1 MLIPFATFAAD
12 HDGQIAAD
20 DLRKTMKKM
29 GFDQVDEQTVQN
41 VLREVDADNDGQVSV
56 RVGFF

>member
-1 MLIPFATFAAD
+1 
-12 HDGQIAAD
+12 
-20 DLRKTMKKM
+20 MKKM

-56 RVGFF
+56 GFRYVTWHSTCPFFADQTHPTV

>member
-1 MLIPFATFAAD
+1 VLAAD

-56 RVGFF
+56 RSANCPRS